1 MRREGKDGAGTP
13 GGSRS
18 PKGGS
23 ERRKK
28 PQGEERTEEV
38 QGSSRKERSPGES
51 PAGCYIDVDS
61 LLPAHPRAERVFPG
75 GPQSFPSS
83 AQTLRWNRGEKG
95 ELQSGEGLGP
105 QG

>member
-1 MRREGKDGAGTP
+1 MELAPQEGAGHAKEALR
-13 GGSRS
+13 GGKRHR
-18 PKGGS
+18 
-23 ERRKK
+23 ERR
-28 PQGEERTEEV
+28 GEERMEEV
-38 QGSSRKERSPGES
+38 QGSSREESSPGES
-51 PAGCYIDVDS
+51 PAASHIDVDS

-75 GPQSFPSS
+75 GPQRFPSS